1 MTQQFV
7 SAPYTWAQF
16 SPSFALVGLAMLL
29 LMADAFL
36 PKFPRRGYA
45 LIAGI
50 GALMAAC
57 FQFSGE
63 FANPFGL
70 IACVATGVSLLIA
83 FDYTKVTCDSVT
95 GGSNDDGTGEFYALP
110 LVAAAGI
117 CVLSQ
122 AHDLIMLFVG
132 LEVLTLTSYVLAG
145 YYRRN
150 QGSVEA
156 GVKYIILGGV
166 STAILCFGTAWY
178 FGMTGSFV
186 LAPFVIAETFTA
198 ASSPILS
205 VGLMMSFALM
215 LVGIA
220 FKVGLAPMQMWIP
233 DVYQGAP
240 TPVSA
245 FLAVASK
252 AAGLAALYALL
263 YPMLSLSAIFP
274 AQLELLVLTIS
285 IIAAVT
291 LIIGNLGA
299 IKQQNAKRLLG
310 YSSIG
315 QAGFILIFFLN
326 PESDIFASVYA
337 YMLAYALATLA
348 SFAAIALVRSQRGS
362 EQIEVFR
369 GLGKTN
375 PRFAFAITICMASL
389 AGVPLTF
396 GFLVKLNSFLSI
408 VDASV
413 VGGQVNYLIYL
424 LPIMLI
430 TASAGFYYYFKI
442 LRAMYWEKPAAQDK
456 PICVPLVSGLI
467 LTICSLILLY
477 RGVLALLV
485 DWKL

>member
-1 MTQQFV
+1 MTNQLV
-7 SAPYTWAQF
+7 SVPYTWAQF
-16 SPSFALVGLAMLL
+16 SPSFGLVILAMLL

-36 PKFPRRGYA
+36 PKVPRRSYA

-50 GALMAAC
+50 GALVAAC
-57 FQFSGE
+57 FQYSGE
-63 FANPFGL
+63 YANPFGL
-70 IACVATGVSLLIA
+70 IACAATGVSILIG

-95 GGSNDDGTGEFYALP
+95 GGSSDDGTGELSILP
-110 LVAAAGI
+110 LIAAAGI
-117 CVLSQ
+117 CVLTQ

-132 LEVLTLTSYVLAG
+132 LEVLTLSSYVLAG

-186 LAPFVIAETFTA
+186 LDPSVFAQTFSSTA
-198 ASSPILS
+198 NPILG
-205 VGLMMSFALM
+205 VGLMMSLALM
-215 LVGIA
+215 IVGIA

-263 YPMLSLSAIFP
+263 FPFMAVSGIFT
-274 AQLELLVLTIS
+274 AQFELLLCVMS
-285 IIAAVT
+285 IMAAVT
-291 LIIGNLGA
+291 LLIGNLGA
-299 IKQQNAKRLLG
+299 IKQENAKRLLG

-315 QAGFILIFFLN
+315 QAGFILIFFLV
-326 PESDIFASVYA
+326 PSADVFASVYS
-337 YMLAYALATLA
+337 YMLAYALATLGA
-348 SFAAIALVRSQRGS
+348 FAAIALVRSQRGS
-362 EQIEVFR
+362 EEIAVFR

-389 AGVPLTF
+389 AGVPLTM
-396 GFLVKLNSFLSI
+396 GFIVKLNSFLSI
-408 VDASV
+408 VNAAIS
-413 VGGQVNYLIYL
+413 GGEVNYLIYL
-424 LPIMLI
+424 LPIMVI

-442 LRAMYWEKPAAQDK
+442 LRAMYWQQPAEQDK

-467 LTICSLILLY
+467 MTVCTLILLY

>member
-1 MTQQFV
+1 
-7 SAPYTWAQF
+7 
-16 SPSFALVGLAMLL
+16 MLL

-45 LIAGI
+45 LIAGV
-50 GALMAAC
+50 GALIAAC
-57 FQFSGE
+57 FQYGGE

-70 IACVATGVSLLIA
+70 IACAATGVSILIG
-83 FDYTKVTCDSVT
+83 FDYTKVTLDSVT
-95 GGSNDDGTGEFYALP
+95 GGSSDEGTGELYILP
-110 LVAAAGI
+110 LIAAAGI

-122 AHDLIMLFVG
+122 AHDILMLFVG

-150 QGSVEA
+150 QGSIEA
-156 GVKYIILGGV
+156 GVKYIILGGI
-166 STAILCFGTAWY
+166 STAILVFGAAWY

-186 LAPFVIAETFTA
+186 LDPYIVSEVFTA
-198 ASSPILS
+198 SANPILS

-240 TPVSA
+240 TPISA

-263 YPMLSLSAIFP
+263 FPLLSLSALFP
-274 AQLELLVLTIS
+274 AQLELLILVLS

-299 IKQQNAKRLLG
+299 IKQENAKRLLG

-315 QAGFILIFFLN
+315 QAGFILIFFLD
-326 PESDIFASVYA
+326 PESDVFASVYA

-362 EQIEVFR
+362 EQIEIFR

-375 PRFAFAITICMASL
+375 PRFAFAITVCMASL
-389 AGVPLTF
+389 AGVPLTM
-396 GFLVKLNSFLSI
+396 GFIVKLNSFLSI
-408 VDASV
+408 VNAAIS
-413 VGGQVNYLIYL
+413 GGEVNYLIYL
-424 LPIMLI
+424 LPIMVI
-430 TASAGFYYYFKI
+430 TASAGFFYYFKI
-442 LRAMYWEKPAAQDK
+442 LRAMYWEQPAEQDK

-467 LTICSLILLY
+467 MTICTLILLY
-477 RGVLALLV
+477 RGVLALVV

>member
-50 GALMAAC
+50 GALITAC
-57 FQFSGE
+57 FQYGGDY
-63 FANPFGL
+63 ANPFGL
-70 IACVATGVSLLIA
+70 IACVATGVSLLIG

-95 GGSNDDGTGEFYALP
+95 GGSSDEGTGEFYILP
-110 LVAAAGI
+110 LIAAAGI

-132 LEVLTLTSYVLAG
+132 LEVLTLSSYVLAG

-156 GVKYIILGGV
+156 GVKYIILGGI
-166 STAILCFGTAWY
+166 STAILCFGAAWY

-186 LAPFVIAETFTA
+186 LDPFVVSETFTTSA
-198 ASSPILS
+198 SPILS

-263 YPMLSLSAIFP
+263 YPMLSLSTIFP
-274 AQLELLVLTIS
+274 SQLELLMLTLS
-285 IIAAVT
+285 VIAALT
-291 LIIGNLGA
+291 LLIGNLGA
-299 IKQQNAKRLLG
+299 IKQDNAKRLLA

-326 PESDIFASVYA
+326 PDSDVFASVYA

-348 SFAAIALVRSQRGS
+348 GFAAIALVRSQRGS

-375 PRFAFAITICMASL
+375 PRFAFAITVSMASL

-408 VDASV
+408 VDASIV
-413 VGGQVNYLIYL
+413 AGEINYLIYL
-424 LPIMLI
+424 LPIMI
-430 TASAGFYYYFKI
+430 VAASAGFFYYFKI
-442 LRAMYWEKPAAQDK
+442 LRAMYWENPAEQDK
-456 PICVPLVSGLI
+456 PICVPLVSGLVLTACTI
-467 LTICSLILLY
+467 LLLY

-485 DWKL
+485 DWNL